1 MTAFYESQTLSHSN
15 VVVSHQTSDASSEVD
30 FDSSSQ
36 RLFMTTFYEFQT
48 LSNSSVSELH
58 QADDASIEVAF

>member
-1 MTAFYESQTLSHSN
+1 MTALYESQTLSHSN

-36 RLFMTTFYEFQT
+36 RFFMTTFYEFQT

-58 QADDASIEVAF
+58 QAGDASIEVVF